1 MYLIIHNKLWIFVE
15 DRILSFSQWHEWFQH
30 PLRVCFCWSAIL
42 QSVCFTYNCTNV
54 DCIPVMKE
62 VLVRIKKVLYSLP
75 FCTGIPMEYYNF
87 YSVRI
92 ILLILKQHT
101 RVSVHYE
108 SILFMVV
115 NIVPS
120 TSEVFKVFKKE
131 CFVFFLA
138 VPMHLR
144 QQKLKFDT

>member
-1 MYLIIHNKLWIFVE
+1 
-15 DRILSFSQWHEWFQH
+15 
-30 PLRVCFCWSAIL
+30 
-42 QSVCFTYNCTNV
+42 
-54 DCIPVMKE
+54 
-62 VLVRIKKVLYSLP
+62 
-75 FCTGIPMEYYNF
+75 MEYYNF

-131 CFVFFLA
+131 RFVFFLA
-138 VPMHLR
+138 VPMQLR
-144 QQKLKFDT
+144 QQKLKFDTWLEAKDLSKFNDIGYEAPLNTFNPKIWGSLPNLTKYISRSAGLEDLVLYQDW

>member
-1 MYLIIHNKLWIFVE
+1 
-15 DRILSFSQWHEWFQH
+15 
-30 PLRVCFCWSAIL
+30 
-42 QSVCFTYNCTNV
+42 
-54 DCIPVMKE
+54 
-62 VLVRIKKVLYSLP
+62 
-75 FCTGIPMEYYNF
+75 MEYYNF

-120 TSEVFKVFKKE
+120 TSV
-131 CFVFFLA
+131 
-138 VPMHLR
+138 
-144 QQKLKFDT
+144 

>member
-1 MYLIIHNKLWIFVE
+1 
-15 DRILSFSQWHEWFQH
+15 
-30 PLRVCFCWSAIL
+30 
-42 QSVCFTYNCTNV
+42 
-54 DCIPVMKE
+54 
-62 VLVRIKKVLYSLP
+62 
-75 FCTGIPMEYYNF
+75 MEYYNF

-101 RVSVHYE
+101 GVSVYYV

-131 CFVFFLA
+131 RFVFFLA